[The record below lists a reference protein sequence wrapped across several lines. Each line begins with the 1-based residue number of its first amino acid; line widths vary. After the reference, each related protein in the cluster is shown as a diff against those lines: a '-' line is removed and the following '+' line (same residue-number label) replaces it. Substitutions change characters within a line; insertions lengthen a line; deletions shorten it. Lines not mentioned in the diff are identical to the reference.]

1 MLNLGHVSCN
11 TNRFIT
17 GVELKMTVLREKV
30 LRKKVEKLELKGLKI
45 HKLIPEKLSGLE
57 ELLQDVFL
65 ILQPKPSDYHNRR
78 DLVRVFNEIAK
89 ELYGKS
95 DHPAVEEFGSFVMD
109 LFSPTSDLDLSVNFS
124 NDAAEYPRDKKIKA
138 LRKFLKKFYAL
149 QSRGHVSS
157 VKPIFSARVP
167 ILKVV
172 DAGTGVECDI
182 SVENRDG
189 ILKSQIVHMISS
201 IDYRFQKLCFLMKTW
216 AKVYNIN
223 SSKDGT
229 LNSLSI
235 ILLVTFHLQT
245 RNPPILPP
253 LSALFKDG
261 TDPASVMK
269 LVKKYSK
276 YGKGNKESLASLFLT
291 LLIKLSSVSTLW
303 CKGLCASA
311 YQGAWI
317 SKTWNSEVGCISVE
331 DFTDR
336 SQNVARAVK
345 EAEIPNINKAIE
357 LSIIYIFDFM
367 DGLIEE
373 SKLRRLL
380 FGCDAMI
387 PASTKRSSI
396 NGQEKANLN
405 RPLVELYDY
414 KPNMEPPTAVWEGR
428 LATVPFNPTLA
439 TNNESLYGNHSVVSS
454 DLTATKK
461 MRTTGGWGEKP
472 AENWVGTFD
481 GNWGGT
487 SGGHLVYNQYPNIG
501 NPSMVPLVG
510 CQSKAAGVRM
520 QPTVA
525 TERIWSEE
533 MRGTREWGNSWH
545 ANVHYN
551 INNQVPANPV
561 SHGTSSNT
569 VLHQTFVTL
578 DRNLMHVQPFNPR
591 GSW

>member
-1 MLNLGHVSCN
+1 
-11 TNRFIT
+11 
-17 GVELKMTVLREKV
+17 MTVLREKV
-30 LRKKVEKLELKGLKI
+30 LRKKVEKLELKGLQI

-65 ILQPKPSDYHNRR
+65 ILRPKPSDYHNRR
-78 DLVRVFNEIAK
+78 DLVRVFNDIAK
-89 ELYGKS
+89 ELYGNRHN
-95 DHPAVEEFGSFVMD
+95 HPAVKEFGSFVMD
-109 LFSPTSDLDLSVNFS
+109 LFSCSSDLDLSVNFS
-124 NDAAEYPRDKKIKA
+124 KDAAEYPRDQKIRA
-138 LRKFLKKFYAL
+138 LRKFAKKFYAL
-149 QSRGHVSS
+149 QSKGHVSG
-157 VKPIFSARVP
+157 VQPILTARVP

-172 DAGTGVECDI
+172 DAGTGIECDI
-182 SVENRDG
+182 SVENKDG

-216 AKVYNIN
+216 AKVHNIN

-253 LSALFKDG
+253 LSVLFKDG

-269 LVKKYSK
+269 SVKKYLN

-317 SKTWNSEVGCISVE
+317 SKTWDSKVGCISVE

-345 EAEIPNINKAIE
+345 EAEIQNINKAIE

-367 DGLIEE
+367 NGSIEE
-373 SKLRRLL
+373 PKLRRLL
-380 FGCDAMI
+380 FGRDATI
-387 PASTKRSSI
+387 PAPLNSSTT
-396 NGQEKANLN
+396 NGKEKAKLN
-405 RPLVELYDY
+405 HTPLELN
-414 KPNMEPPTAVWEGR
+414 KPSMQPTTVWKGR
-428 LATVPFNPTLA
+428 LAAMPFDPTLIRA
-439 TNNESLYGNHSVVSS
+439 TNNESLYGNHPAMSS
-454 DLTATKK
+454 DLTSAKK
-461 MRTTGGWGEKP
+461 MRTTGGWG
-472 AENWVGTFD
+472 GTSAGHWGATSE

-487 SGGHLVYNQYPNIG
+487 SGGHWGNSQYPIIV
-501 NPSMVPLVG
+501 NPRTENMVPLVG
-510 CQSKAAGVRM
+510 FQRKTDGVRM

-525 TERIWSEE
+525 AERIWSEE
-533 MRGTREWGNSWH
+533 MRGPREWENSWQ
-545 ANVHYN
+545 ANVHYS
-551 INNQVPANPV
+551 INNQVSGNPF
-561 SHGTSSNT
+561 SHGTSSHPI
-569 VLHQTFVTL
+569 LQQTFVTS
-578 DRNLMHVQPFNPR
+578 DRNPRHGQPFDLR

>member
-1 MLNLGHVSCN
+1 
-11 TNRFIT
+11 
-17 GVELKMTVLREKV
+17 
-30 LRKKVEKLELKGLKI
+30 
-45 HKLIPEKLSGLE
+45 
-57 ELLQDVFL
+57 
-65 ILQPKPSDYHNRR
+65 
-78 DLVRVFNEIAK
+78 
-89 ELYGKS
+89 
-95 DHPAVEEFGSFVMD
+95 MD

-149 QSRGHVSS
+149 QSRGHVSG

-167 ILKVV
+167 ILKIV

-216 AKVYNIN
+216 AKVHNIN

-253 LSALFKDG
+253 LSALFKEG
-261 TDPASVMK
+261 TAPASVMK
-269 LVKKYSK
+269 FVKKYSK
-276 YGKGNKESLASLFLT
+276 YGKENKESLASLFLT

-373 SKLRRLL
+373 SRLRRLL
-380 FGCDAMI
+380 FGCDATI
-387 PASTKRSSI
+387 PASVQKSTT
-396 NGQEKANLN
+396 NGEEKANLS
-405 RPLVELYDY
+405 RPSVELYDY
-414 KPNMEPPTAVWEGR
+414 KPSMEPPNAVWEGR
-428 LATVPFNPTLA
+428 LETIPFNPTVA
-439 TNNESLYGNHSVVSS
+439 TNNESLYGNHSVVSY
-454 DLTATKK
+454 DRIATKK
-461 MRTTGGWGEKP
+461 MRTAGGWGVQP
-472 AENWVGTFD
+472 AE
-481 GNWGGT
+481 NWGGT
-487 SGGHLVYNQYPNIG
+487 SGGHLVNSIY

-510 CQSKAAGVRM
+510 CQSKAAGVRT
-520 QPTVA
+520 QPTNA
-525 TERIWSEE
+525 AGSLSSEE
-533 MRGTREWGNSWH
+533 MRGRVEWGNSWQ

-551 INNQVPANPV
+551 ISNQVPGNPV
-561 SHGTSSNT
+561 SHGTSSNP
-569 VLHQTFVTL
+569 VLHQTFVTR
-578 DRNLMHVQPFNPR
+578 DKNLMHRQPSNPR
-591 GSW
+591 GYW

>member
-1 MLNLGHVSCN
+1 
-11 TNRFIT
+11 
-17 GVELKMTVLREKV
+17 MTVLREKV

-65 ILQPKPSDYHNRR
+65 ILQPKPSDYQNRR
-78 DLVRVFNEIAK
+78 DLVLVFNEIAK
-89 ELYGKS
+89 ELYGKP
-95 DHPAVEEFGSFVMD
+95 DHPDVEEFGSFVMD

-124 NDAAEYPRDKKIKA
+124 KDAAEYPRDKKIKA

-216 AKVYNIN
+216 AKVHNIN

-269 LVKKYSK
+269 FVKKYSK
-276 YGKGNKESLASLFLT
+276 YGKGNEESLASLFLT

-380 FGCDAMI
+380 FGCDATI
-387 PASTKRSSI
+387 PASVKRSTT
-396 NGQEKANLN
+396 NGEEKANLY
-405 RPLVELYDY
+405 RPSVELYEY
-414 KPNMEPPTAVWEGR
+414 KPSMQTPTAVWEGR
-428 LATVPFNPTLA
+428 LATIPFNPTLA
-439 TNNESLYGNHSVVSS
+439 TNSESLYGNHSVVFS
-454 DLTATKK
+454 DPTATKK
-461 MRTTGGWGEKP
+461 MRTTGGWGAKP
-472 AENWVGTFD
+472 AENWVGTSN

-487 SGGHLVYNQYPNIG
+487 SGGHLINNQYPNIV

-510 CQSKAAGVRM
+510 WQSKAAGVRT

-525 TERIWSEE
+525 AERIWSEE
-533 MRGTREWGNSWH
+533 MRGTGAWGNSWQ

-551 INNQVPANPV
+551 INNQVPGNSV
-561 SHGTSSNT
+561 SHGTSNP
-569 VLHQTFVTL
+569 VLHQTFVTR
-578 DRNLMHVQPFNPR
+578 DRNLMHGQPFNHR
-591 GSW
+591 GSR